1 MHTLLSTE
9 YSRLSVRYAYFNSNE
24 RKRWSVGIGTLL
36 FYTTLTCLA
45 VIDGHYTGHVPL
57 KSEIDILHTWIINH
71 ERVIGR
77 ESKGKRVRG
86 RERERVR
93 GRERESKGKR

>member
-1 MHTLLSTE
+1 M
-9 YSRLSVRYAYFNSNE
+9 
-24 RKRWSVGIGTLL
+24 
-36 FYTTLTCLA
+36 TCLA

-77 ESKGKRVRG
+77 ESKGKRG
-86 RERERVR
+86 RVR
-93 GRERESKGKR
+93 GRERESKGKRGRERESKGKR